1 MRTANIWQ
9 WKGRVDRATYAAVGV
24 AAFALKFFVDWV
36 VVTRIFHRPWSLLNY
51 WRPFGAISGVHALTF
66 ENRLFASAML
76 FIAVPFIWLG
86 LAMTVKRLRDAGE
99 PTWVAALFFAP
110 VANLLFFLVLILKPP
125 AKEAGREEGTPW
137 PGPRFL
143 DSWVPETRA
152 GSALLSLATSAVI
165 GLALTLLGT
174 QVVATYGWGLFVGLP
189 FCLGLFAVL
198 LHSYRE
204 PRSYSECVSMAVL
217 PIFLLGA
224 ILLLVAV
231 EGAICILMAAPIALV
246 LAWLG
251 GSLGFVIQAA
261 HWGRRNAPAILSMAV
276 LLTPG
281 FYGVEQFT
289 RPQAGVFEVKSAI
302 EIDAPPEKIWQKVV
316 AFTEI
321 PPPQEML
328 FRAGIAYPI
337 RAEITGHGAGA
348 VRHCVFSTGPFV
360 EPIIVWD
367 EPRLLRFSVTANP
380 APLNELTPYGHIE
393 PRHLHGYFESHQGQ
407 FLLTELPGGRTRV
420 EGTTW
425 YSHSMWPETYW
436 HCWSDY
442 VIHRIHM
449 RVLEHIRAQAEAP
462 RNEGKEHGEP
472 GA

>member
-1 MRTANIWQ
+1 MRKANFWQ
-9 WKGRVDRATYAAVGV
+9 WEGRIGRATYAAVGV
-24 AAFALKFFVDWV
+24 AAFAAKFFIDRV

-51 WRPFGAISGVHALTF
+51 WRPFGEISGVHALTF
-66 ENRLFASAML
+66 ENRLFAGVML
-76 FIAVPFIWLG
+76 FIAAPFIWLG

-110 VANLLFFLVLILKPP
+110 VANLLFFLVLILKPS
-125 AKEAGREEGTPW
+125 AKETGRAEGAPW
-137 PGPRFL
+137 PGRRFL
-143 DSWVPETRA
+143 DSWIPETRA
-152 GSALLSLATSAVI
+152 GSALVSIAVTAVI
-165 GLALTLLGT
+165 GLGFTLLGT
-174 QVVATYGWGLFVGLP
+174 QIVATYGWGLFVGLP

-198 LHSYRE
+198 MHSYRE
-204 PRSYSECVSMAVL
+204 PRSYSECVLMAVL
-217 PIFLLGA
+217 PVFLLGA

-231 EGAICILMAAPIALV
+231 EGAICILMAAPIALAMA
-246 LAWLG
+246 LLG

-261 HWGRRNAPAILSMAV
+261 HRGRRNAPAILSMAV

-281 FYGVEQFT
+281 FYGLEHVT

-302 EIDAPPEKIWQKVV
+302 EIGAPPTKVWQKVV

-321 PPPQEML
+321 PPPQELL

-360 EPIIVWD
+360 EPIVVWD

-393 PRHLHGYFESHQGQ
+393 PKHLHGYFESHQGQ
-407 FLLTELPGGRTRV
+407 FLLMELPGGHTRV

-436 HCWSDY
+436 HWWSNY

-449 RVLEHIRAQAEAP
+449 RVLEHIRAEAEATM
-462 RNEGKEHGEP
+462 N
-472 GA
+472 

>member
-1 MRTANIWQ
+1 MRKANIWQ
-9 WKGRVDRATYAAVGV
+9 WEGRIGRATYAAVGV
-24 AAFALKFFVDWV
+24 AAFAAKFFIDWV

-51 WRPFGAISGVHALTF
+51 WRPFGVISGVNALSF
-66 ENRLFASAML
+66 ENRVFAGVML

-110 VANLLFFLVLILKPP
+110 VANLLFFLVLILKPS
-125 AKEAGREEGTPW
+125 AKEAGRAEGAPW

-152 GSALLSLATSAVI
+152 GSALVSIAVTAVI
-165 GLALTLLGT
+165 GLAFTLLGT

-198 LHSYRE
+198 MHSYRE
-204 PRSYSECVSMAVL
+204 PRSYSECVLMAVL
-217 PIFLLGA
+217 PVFLLGA

-231 EGAICILMAAPIALV
+231 EGVICILMAAPIALV
-246 LAWLG
+246 MAMLG

-281 FYGVEQFT
+281 FYGVEHFT
-289 RPQAGVFEVKSAI
+289 RPQAGVFEVKSTI
-302 EIDAPPEKIWQKVV
+302 EIGAPPAKVWRKVV

-348 VRHCVFSTGPFV
+348 VRHCVFSTGPFI
-360 EPIIVWD
+360 EPIVVWD

-380 APLNELTPYGHIE
+380 APLSELTPYGHIE
-393 PRHLHGYFESHQGQ
+393 PKHLHGYFESHQGQ
-407 FLLTELPGGRTRV
+407 FLLMELPGGHTRV

-449 RVLEHIRAQAEAP
+449 RVLEHIRAEAEATK
-462 RNEGKEHGEP
+462 N
-472 GA
+472 

>member
-1 MRTANIWQ
+1 MRKANIWQ
-9 WKGRVDRATYAAVGV
+9 WEGRIGRATYAAVGV
-24 AAFALKFFVDWV
+24 AAFAAKFIIDWV

-51 WRPFGAISGVHALTF
+51 WRPFGEISGVHALTF
-66 ENRLFASAML
+66 ENRLFAGVML
-76 FIAVPFIWLG
+76 FIAAPFIWLG

-110 VANLLFFLVLILKPP
+110 FANLLFFLVLILKPS
-125 AKEAGREEGTPW
+125 AKEAGREEGAPW

-143 DSWVPETRA
+143 DSWVPETRT
-152 GSALLSLATSAVI
+152 GSALASIAVTAMT
-165 GLALTLLGT
+165 GLGFTLLGT

-198 LHSYRE
+198 MHSYLE
-204 PRSYSECVSMAVL
+204 PRSYSECVLMAVL
-217 PIFLLGA
+217 PVFLLGA

-246 LAWLG
+246 MALLG

-281 FYGVEQFT
+281 FYGLEHFT

-302 EIDAPPEKIWQKVV
+302 EIGAPTTKVWQKVV

-337 RAEITGHGAGA
+337 SAEITGHGAGA

-360 EPIIVWD
+360 EPIVVWD

-393 PRHLHGYFESHQGQ
+393 PKHLHGYFESHQGQ
-407 FLLTELPGGRTRV
+407 FLLTELPGGHTRV

-449 RVLEHIRAQAEAP
+449 RVLEHIRAEAEAT
-462 RNEGKEHGEP
+462 RN
-472 GA
+472 